1 MRAIK
6 FRGRDENGKWWYG
19 DLRHTMMEYGSP
31 HIRIVDNGNNEIHLA
46 EKWSGR
52 IAPWTVGQ
60 FTGLK
65 DMNGTDIYEGDIV
78 DLDFILYDPWDDCEE
93 ILEPMR
99 CVVKYGDFGFFFKK
113 EEDLYYFL
121 NDVKNIKTIGN
132 IHDNPE
138 LKKGGA
144 Q

>member
-1 MRAIK
+1 
-6 FRGRDENGKWWYG
+6 
-19 DLRHTMMEYGSP
+19 
-31 HIRIVDNGNNEIHLA
+31 
-46 EKWSGR
+46 
-52 IAPWTVGQ
+52 
-60 FTGLK
+60 
-65 DMNGTDIYEGDIV
+65 MNGTDIYEGDIV